1 MFPASMA
8 VAMFDVTTFSLLVTT
23 SLLVLIIR
31 RDLQTTGIPCIAL
44 LLKHMRIIMLLVF
57 MFAGMTLK
65 T

>member
-8 VAMFDVTTFSLLVTT
+8 VAMFDVTTFWLLVTT

-31 RDLQTTGIPCIAL
+31 RDLQTTEILCIAL

-57 MFAGMTLK
+57 KFAGITLK